1 MTVDGEDSSYSEDTQ
16 KNKYLTFHLAG
27 EDYGVEIA
35 YVTEIIGIQK
45 ITEIPDKP
53 AYVKGVINLRGQV
66 IPVMDV
72 RLRFG
77 IVARQYD
84 ERTCII
90 VVRVDTTSIGLVV
103 DKVNEVVDIPETQV
117 EKLSSASQGGSNRFI
132 DGMGKLESS
141 VKILLDLRQLLYDSE
156 KIETKEDE

>member
-1 MTVDGEDSSYSEDTQ
+1 MTLDEDSLYSEDTQ

-27 EDYGVEIA
+27 EDYGIKIV

-45 ITEIPDKP
+45 ITEVPETP
-53 AYVKGVINLRGQV
+53 QYVKGVINLRGQV

-77 IVARQYD
+77 MEERPYD

-90 VVRVDTTSIGLVV
+90 VVRVETISVGLVV
-103 DKVNEVVDIPETQV
+103 DKVNEVVDIPELRV
-117 EKLSSASQGGSNRFI
+117 ESLVTATHGGRNRCI
-132 DGMGKLESS
+132 DGMGKLESG
-141 VKILLDLRQLLYDSE
+141 VKILLNLRHLLYEHE
-156 KIETKEDE
+156 KMEGDEEE